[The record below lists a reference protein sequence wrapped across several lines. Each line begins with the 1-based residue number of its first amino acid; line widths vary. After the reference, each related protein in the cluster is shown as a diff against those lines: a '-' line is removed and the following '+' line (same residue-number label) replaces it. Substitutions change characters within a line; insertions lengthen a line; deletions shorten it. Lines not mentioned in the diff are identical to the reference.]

1 MNKAPVGLWYIHIS
15 ALTVAGTGVFARS
28 INLPA
33 YQLIAWRA
41 LFASLVLFIFI
52 KLFKKTQKMSI
63 QEWSW
68 IIVLGMATCFHWVT
82 FFHAMQISGVAVGML
97 SLFTFPVMIVLF
109 EPIINK
115 TAFHKKDLVAAFAVF
130 GGIALMIPELDLD
143 NQTTQGVFW
152 GVISAFVWSF
162 RNIYFKKKL
171 SHLPSDQSMMWQLVV
186 VAILLLP
193 LSSPDVFEVSNNDWF
208 LLVALAL
215 FCTALPHTLL
225 LASMKTLS
233 AKTSGLIA
241 CLQPVYGT
249 IFAIFILSEAPNWQ
263 TVVGGVFIIGAS
275 VFESLSVINQS
286 RAR

>member
-41 LFASLVLFIFI
+41 LFASLVLFAFI
-52 KLFKKTQKMSI
+52 KLFKKTQKMHT
-63 QEWSW
+63 QEWAW
-68 IIVLGMATCFHWVT
+68 VIVFGMATCLHWVT
-82 FFHAMQISGVAVGML
+82 FFHAMQIAGVAVGML

-109 EPIINK
+109 EPVINN
-115 TAFHKKDLVAAFAVF
+115 TEFHKKDLMAAFAVF
-130 GGIALMIPELDLD
+130 AGVALMIPELNLD
-143 NQTTQGVFW
+143 NEITQGVFW

-171 SHLPSDQSMMWQLVV
+171 SHLPSDQCMMWQLVV
-186 VAILLLP
+186 VAVVLLP
-193 LSSPDVFEVSNNDWF
+193 LSAPDAFEVSNHDWV
-208 LLVALAL
+208 LLIALAL

-249 IFAIFILSEAPNWQ
+249 VFALLILSEAPNWQ
-263 TVVGGVFIIGAS
+263 TGVGGLFIIGAS
-275 VFESLSVINQS
+275 VFESLSVIKKS
-286 RAR
+286 RNS